1 MRLWRDMTANYLVLR
16 DFPEP
21 HTEVAWRN
29 FLQNGEMPS
38 HYCAPEFFREPF
50 WDGKLPLAVLA
61 LDQDKVIGVATA
73 LRDDREFTCGLPCRP
88 QICLPGGLGREQ
100 AESALVQGLLS
111 EAGSSEL
118 VSIYSW
124 TGLESPLGLGFRR
137 AEIEGAVVLDLTKGP
152 DALFREFSAD
162 KRRNIRFSIKSGVE
176 VAQAT
181 TQEDLVDFY
190 DVYRAWRGTNRKEI
204 EGQQIPFSTFERAFA
219 LTENRLVLMA
229 RHSRRVIATNTFRFY
244 PGGLFES
251 AANYS
256 RPESMNLKPNELLQ
270 WRGIEWACHNHMQRH
285 SLGGTHTFL
294 RGFGKTIA
302 PVYRYRLDRTFLRQ
316 HDLRDT
322 VSDLGN
328 EWRKKMPKQVKQQV
342 RRVFA
347 KF

>member
-1 MRLWRDMTANYLVLR
+1 MAANYLVLR
-16 DFPEP
+16 DLPEP
-21 HTEVAWRN
+21 HIEVVWRN
-29 FLQNGEMPS
+29 FLKNGEMPS

-50 WDGKLPLAVLA
+50 WDDKLPFAVLA
-61 LDQDKVIGVATA
+61 LDQGKVVGVATA

-88 QICLPGGLGREQ
+88 QMCLPKGPDREQ
-100 AESALVQGLLS
+100 AESALVQGILS

-124 TGLESPLGLGFRR
+124 TGLESPVGLGFRC
-137 AEIEGAVVLDLTKGP
+137 AETEGAVMLDLTKGP

-162 KRRNIRFSIKSGVE
+162 KRRNIRFSIKNGVE

-181 TQEDLVDFY
+181 TREDLLEFY
-190 DVYRAWRGTNRKEI
+190 DVYLAWRGTDRKEI
-204 EGQQIPFSTFERAFA
+204 DGSQIPLSTFERAFA

-229 RHSRRVIATNTFRFY
+229 RHSGKVIATNTFRFY

-251 AANYS
+251 SANYS
-256 RPESMNLKPNELLQ
+256 RPDSMHLKPNELLQ
-270 WRGIEWACHNHMQRH
+270 WRGIEWACRNNMQRH

-302 PVYRYRLDRTFLRQ
+302 PIYRYRLDRTFLRQ

-328 EWRKKMPKQVKQQV
+328 EWRKRIPSPFKQQV
-342 RRVFA
+342 RRVLA

>member
-1 MRLWRDMTANYLVLR
+1 MSANYLVLS

-21 HTEVAWRN
+21 HIEAAWRS
-29 FLQNGEMPS
+29 FLQDADMPS

-50 WDGKLPLAVLA
+50 WDGKSPLAVLA
-61 LDQDKVIGVATA
+61 LHEGKVVGVATA
-73 LRDDREFTCGLPCRP
+73 LQDGREFTCGLACRP
-88 QICLPGGLGREQ
+88 QICLPKGPRREE
-100 AESALVQGLLS
+100 AESALVLGILS

-124 TGLESPLGLGFRR
+124 TGLESPLSLGFRR
-137 AEIEGAVVLDLTKGP
+137 AETEGAVVLDLTKGP
-152 DALFREFSAD
+152 DALFREFSMD
-162 KRRNIRFSIKSGVE
+162 KRRNIRFSIKNGVE
-176 VAQAT
+176 VTRAT
-181 TQEDLVDFY
+181 THEDLLDFY
-190 DVYRAWRGTNRKEI
+190 DVYLAWRGTDRKEI
-204 EGQQIPFSTFERAFA
+204 EGSQIPFSTFERAFA

-229 RHSRRVIATNTFRFY
+229 RHAGKIIATNTFRFY
-244 PGGLFES
+244 AGGLFES

-256 RPESMNLKPNELLQ
+256 RPESMHLKPNELLQ
-270 WRGIEWACHNHMQRH
+270 WRGIEWACRNKMQRH

-322 VSDLGN
+322 VSD
-328 EWRKKMPKQVKQQV
+328 WRKRMPKPVKQQV